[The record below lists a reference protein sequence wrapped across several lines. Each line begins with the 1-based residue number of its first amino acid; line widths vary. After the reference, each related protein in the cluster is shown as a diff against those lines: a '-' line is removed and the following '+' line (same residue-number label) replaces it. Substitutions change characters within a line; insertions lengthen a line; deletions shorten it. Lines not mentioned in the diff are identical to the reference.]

1 MMLPFKIFLVVK
13 KMVVAKPPPMN
24 VFTLLVDAFWMN
36 FLSKNLQ
43 SSLIN
48 LKISVRNIY
57 KCIVTFH
64 FLHTIRAFF
73 RQDFLNKNLQS
84 NLIRSKISVRTIYN
98 KNLPFCFGLK
108 FCAYSG
114 RFSASPFSAKLNCQ
128 SVKTC
133 RCCYA
138 RSSF

>member
-1 MMLPFKIFLVVK
+1 M
-13 KMVVAKPPPMN
+13 ASPPPMN
-24 VFTLLVDAFWMN
+24 VFTLLVDAFWKN

-48 LKISVRNIY
+48 LKTSVRNTY
-57 KCIVTFH
+57 KCIVIFH
-64 FLHTIRAFF
+64 FLHTIRAFS
-73 RQDFLNKNLQS
+73 RQDFLSKNWQS
-84 NLIRSKISVRTIYN
+84 NLIRSKISVHTIYN

-108 FCAYSG
+108 FSAYSG
-114 RFSASPFSAKLNCQ
+114 RFSASPFFAKIVCQ

-133 RCCYA
+133 RCLYA